1 MLLTGENED
10 AESIT
15 KLYDG
20 VNANYNMAV
29 HPHLERIQK

>member
-20 VNANYNMAV
+20 LNDGS
-29 HPHLERIQK
+29 HLEKIQR

>member
-20 VNANYNMAV
+20 FKLMV
-29 HPHLERIQK
+29 HHLEKTQR

>member
-1 MLLTGENED
+1 MLITGENED

-20 VNANYNMAV
+20 VANYAWRS
-29 HPHLERIQK
+29 PHLERIQK